1 MNIGAQDLQ
10 MSPLAGYGL
19 CFIVMILGGLG
30 LERFSA
36 AENTLERGVI
46 AAQTELATLAAIK
59 DTDHWAERLIES
71 TKARQQL
78 QSEIWLGNTSG
89 VIAAELQQAL
99 RGLAQQ
105 HKFENIQ
112 VRVDPD
118 PLETEGVTVLN
129 FEFSG
134 RAPSAKVLADYFE
147 GLAVSPKLILIDEAY
162 FAQNVRSPRPPVLT
176 FSGFI
181 PVQIAPSGRPQ

>member
-1 MNIGAQDLQ
+1 VNLLPQDIEV
-10 MSPLAGYGL
+10 SPLAGYGL
-19 CFIVMILGGLG
+19 CFIALILGGLG

-36 AENTLERGVI
+36 AEIQLERGVI
-46 AAQTELATLAAIK
+46 AAQTELATLSAIK
-59 DTDHWAERLIES
+59 DTDHWAGRLIES

-99 RGLAQQ
+99 RGMAQR

-134 RAPSAKVLADYFE
+134 RAPSSKVLADYFE
-147 GLAVSPKLILIDEAY
+147 DLAISPKMILIDEAY
-162 FAQNVRSPRPPVLT
+162 FAQNLRSPRPPVLT
-176 FSGFI
+176 LSGFI
-181 PVQIAPSGRPQ
+181 PVQITQGGNP